1 MIELKDIYF
10 SYDGERVIRGASLS
24 LGKECV
30 ALVGPNG
37 SGKTTLLKIMAGIY
51 RPDRGEVIIEGRSL
65 WKLPEREAV
74 RLRRKVVYVH
84 ERPIVLRGSVMY
96 NATFGL
102 RIRGT
107 EEASSR
113 VIDLLKEVGI
123 EDLSRD
129 ARTLSAGQA
138 QLLALV
144 RAIVVDP
151 LYLLLDE
158 PFANLDLDRRRIVLK
173 LLTNLKKSGRGIII
187 ATHDVF
193 LAARMCSRAYVMRE
207 GVVREVEPSSLL
219 GI

>member
-51 RPDRGEVIIEGRSL
+51 RPDRGEVIIEGRNL

-158 PFANLDLDRRRIVLK
+158 PFANLDLDRRRTVL
-173 LLTNLKKSGRGIII
+173 
-187 ATHDVF
+187 
-193 LAARMCSRAYVMRE
+193 
-207 GVVREVEPSSLL
+207 
-219 GI
+219 

>member
-1 MIELKDIYF
+1 
-10 SYDGERVIRGASLS
+10 
-24 LGKECV
+24 
-30 ALVGPNG
+30 
-37 SGKTTLLKIMAGIY
+37 MAGIY